1 MLVMVVVD
9 QELPAQ
15 MHLSQTEVVE
25 AVELVVL
32 VPVPVVM
39 EVQVL
44 LFLDFHQLILQRFLV
59 ESHLLQQ
66 QLELIQSLQS
76 LQLQLEVIQLPSH
89 NK

>member
-1 MLVMVVVD
+1 
-9 QELPAQ
+9 
-15 MHLSQTEVVE
+15 VE

-32 VPVPVVM
+32 VAVLVVL

-66 QLELIQSLQS
+66 QLELIQF
-76 LQLQLEVIQLPSH
+76 LQLLQLHPQVRQLPSH